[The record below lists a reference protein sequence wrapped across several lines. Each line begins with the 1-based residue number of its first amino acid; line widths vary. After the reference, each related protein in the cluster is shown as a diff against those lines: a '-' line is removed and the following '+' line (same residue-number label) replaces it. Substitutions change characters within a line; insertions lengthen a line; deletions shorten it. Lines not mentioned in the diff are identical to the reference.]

1 MPNSPLGSPAS
12 RYPNRQD
19 ANRFVGAHYRLGRLE
34 GHRHM
39 IEQTAFINRL
49 YSLFNARDIDGV
61 FDLLAPDV
69 VWANGINGG
78 HVHGHDEIRAYW
90 TRQWSMIDP
99 RVDPVDIAV
108 LPSGIIVVHARQ
120 VVRDKAGK
128 TLSDEIVEHRFTLQ
142 AGKVARFDIGERQH
156 A

>member
-1 MPNSPLGSPAS
+1 
-12 RYPNRQD
+12 
-19 ANRFVGAHYRLGRLE
+19 
-34 GHRHM
+34 M

-61 FDLLAPDV
+61 FELLEPDV
-69 VWANGINGG
+69 AWANGMDG

-128 TLSDEIVEHRFTLQ
+128 TLSYEIVEHRFTLH
-142 AGKVARFDIGERQH
+142 AGKVARFDIGERKD